1 MKRKEIV
8 LIKETKQNEFVQKIM
23 DSIAP
28 FLAIHSGDR
37 VAIKI
42 NLSGS
47 KEIYANTHYETVE
60 SLIQYLRE
68 KFAISQITVVEGSDG
83 AYFSSKTTWDIFYKF
98 KYKEVETAGRQAG
111 RPGRTAPRAH
121 PGGRDHQRAAAG
133 ELLPFPRRLPTF
145 RSCRPRRTIFF
156 PVSLS
161 IPNLVG
167 FVKPEQR
174 VLMFG
179 ASAQEMKR
187 INFFQSEKYFQLV
200 QFANRNFV
208 ALLKQIP
215 PSLVLIDGLYGMEG
229 KGPIKGSPVF
239 HGFAIA
245 SEDAVAADA
254 LATHVMGFNP
264 DDVPYLDLA
273 YREGL
278 GNSRWQNII
287 GIDPMQVKFPY
298 RPHPLFQRQRKWREA
313 RGRAQGENPPAQGA
327 AGDTMKE
334 TLRQRIAALKSGELS
349 EKAFHAYL
357 RNFPFSNETHI
368 KLDFHRQLRRGI
380 PEVIFG
386 QGKSMEQLRRIVG
399 KFAEVGEDMLIT
411 RIDERTIP
419 RVEKGFSPTCVTM
432 ARPASSP
439 ADRDPKAVNKGKI
452 LVLSAGASDESVAE
466 EAYVSSL
473 YLGNRT
479 DKEYDVG
486 VACLA
491 RILSLQK
498 KLNAYAVII
507 AVAGMEGALPSV
519 VAGLTSTPVI
529 AVPTSVGYGSQF
541 RRPVGPAVHAQFLRR
556 RHLGGQH
563 RQRLRRRLPGH
574 PDQPEAFLNVSQT
587 WTILPRWV
595 PGQ

>member
-8 LIKETKQNEFVQKIM
+8 LIKETKQNEFVKKIM

-28 FLAIHSGDR
+28 FLAIRPGDR

-68 KFAISQITVVEGSDG
+68 KFAISQITVIEGSDG

-98 KYKEVETAGRQAG
+98 KYKEVELQGAGLA
-111 RPGRTAPRAH
+111 
-121 PGGRDHQRAAAG
+121 DLD
-133 ELLPFPRRLPTF
+133 ELPHDLTLDVETVNGPQQVNYCRFPADYLISVVPPKTHN
-145 RSCRPRRTIFF
+145 IF

-264 DDVPYLDLA
+264 DDVPYLEMA

-298 RPHPLFQRQRKWREA
+298 GPHPLFQRQRKWLEA
-313 RGRAQGENPPAQGA
+313 RSRAQAQG
-327 AGDTMKE
+327 
-334 TLRQRIAALKSGELS
+334 
-349 EKAFHAYL
+349 
-357 RNFPFSNETHI
+357 
-368 KLDFHRQLRRGI
+368 
-380 PEVIFG
+380 
-386 QGKSMEQLRRIVG
+386 
-399 KFAEVGEDMLIT
+399 
-411 RIDERTIP
+411 
-419 RVEKGFSPTCVTM
+419 
-432 ARPASSP
+432 
-439 ADRDPKAVNKGKI
+439 
-452 LVLSAGASDESVAE
+452 
-466 EAYVSSL
+466 
-473 YLGNRT
+473 GNRPP
-479 DKEYDVG
+479 K
-486 VACLA
+486 
-491 RILSLQK
+491 
-498 KLNAYAVII
+498 
-507 AVAGMEGALPSV
+507 
-519 VAGLTSTPVI
+519 TPGE
-529 AVPTSVGYGSQF
+529 P
-541 RRPVGPAVHAQFLRR
+541 
-556 RHLGGQH
+556 
-563 RQRLRRRLPGH
+563 
-574 PDQPEAFLNVSQT
+574 
-587 WTILPRWV
+587 
-595 PGQ
+595 

>member
-8 LIKETKQNEFVQKIM
+8 LIKETKQNEFVKKIM

-28 FLAIHSGDR
+28 FLAIRPGDR

-47 KEIYANTHYETVE
+47 KEIYANTHYETVA
-60 SLIQYLRE
+60 SLIQYLRD
-68 KFAISQITVVEGSDG
+68 KFAISQITVIEGSDG

-98 KYKEVETAGRQAG
+98 KYKEVELQGAKLADLDEL
-111 RPGRTAPRAH
+111 PH
-121 PGGRDHQRAAAG
+121 DHVLDVETVNGPQQVNYCR
-133 ELLPFPRRLPTF
+133 FPADYLISVVPPKTHN
-145 RSCRPRRTIFF
+145 IF

-278 GNSRWQNII
+278 GNCRWQNII

-298 RPHPLFQRQRKWREA
+298 RPHPLFQRQRKWRDA
-313 RGRAQGENPPAQGA
+313 RNRPQGENRP
-327 AGDTMKE
+327 
-334 TLRQRIAALKSGELS
+334 LKAPGE
-349 EKAFHAYL
+349 
-357 RNFPFSNETHI
+357 P
-368 KLDFHRQLRRGI
+368 
-380 PEVIFG
+380 
-386 QGKSMEQLRRIVG
+386 
-399 KFAEVGEDMLIT
+399 
-411 RIDERTIP
+411 
-419 RVEKGFSPTCVTM
+419 
-432 ARPASSP
+432 
-439 ADRDPKAVNKGKI
+439 
-452 LVLSAGASDESVAE
+452 
-466 EAYVSSL
+466 
-473 YLGNRT
+473 
-479 DKEYDVG
+479 
-486 VACLA
+486 
-491 RILSLQK
+491 
-498 KLNAYAVII
+498 
-507 AVAGMEGALPSV
+507 
-519 VAGLTSTPVI
+519 
-529 AVPTSVGYGSQF
+529 
-541 RRPVGPAVHAQFLRR
+541 
-556 RHLGGQH
+556 
-563 RQRLRRRLPGH
+563 
-574 PDQPEAFLNVSQT
+574 
-587 WTILPRWV
+587 
-595 PGQ
+595 

>member
-8 LIKETKQNEFVQKIM
+8 LIKETKQNEFVRKIM

-28 FLAIHSGDR
+28 FLAIRPGDR

-68 KFAISQITVVEGSDG
+68 KFAISQITVIEGSDG

-98 KYKEVETAGRQAG
+98 KYKEVELQGAGLA
-111 RPGRTAPRAH
+111 
-121 PGGRDHQRAAAG
+121 DLD
-133 ELLPFPRRLPTF
+133 ELPHDLILDVETVNGPQQVNYCRFPADYLISVVPPKTHN
-145 RSCRPRRTIFF
+145 IF

-161 IPNLVG
+161 VPNLVG

-264 DDVPYLDLA
+264 DDVPYLDMA

-298 RPHPLFQRQRKWREA
+298 RPHPLFQRQRKWLEA
-313 RGRAQGENPPAQGA
+313 RNRAQAQG
-327 AGDTMKE
+327 
-334 TLRQRIAALKSGELS
+334 
-349 EKAFHAYL
+349 
-357 RNFPFSNETHI
+357 
-368 KLDFHRQLRRGI
+368 
-380 PEVIFG
+380 
-386 QGKSMEQLRRIVG
+386 
-399 KFAEVGEDMLIT
+399 
-411 RIDERTIP
+411 
-419 RVEKGFSPTCVTM
+419 
-432 ARPASSP
+432 
-439 ADRDPKAVNKGKI
+439 
-452 LVLSAGASDESVAE
+452 
-466 EAYVSSL
+466 
-473 YLGNRT
+473 GNRPP
-479 DKEYDVG
+479 K
-486 VACLA
+486 
-491 RILSLQK
+491 
-498 KLNAYAVII
+498 
-507 AVAGMEGALPSV
+507 
-519 VAGLTSTPVI
+519 TPGE
-529 AVPTSVGYGSQF
+529 P
-541 RRPVGPAVHAQFLRR
+541 
-556 RHLGGQH
+556 
-563 RQRLRRRLPGH
+563 
-574 PDQPEAFLNVSQT
+574 
-587 WTILPRWV
+587 
-595 PGQ
+595 

>member
-8 LIKETKQNEFVQKIM
+8 LIKETKQNEFVKKIM

-28 FLAIHSGDR
+28 FLTIRPGDR

-60 SLIQYLRE
+60 SLILYLRE
-68 KFAISQITVVEGSDG
+68 KFALDQITVIEGSDG

-98 KYKEVETAGRQAG
+98 KYKEVELQGVRLA
-111 RPGRTAPRAH
+111 
-121 PGGRDHQRAAAG
+121 DLD
-133 ELLPFPRRLPTF
+133 ELPHEHVLDVETIHGPEQVKYCRFPADYLISVVPPKTHN
-145 RSCRPRRTIFF
+145 IF

-167 FVKPEQR
+167 FIKPEQR

-208 ALLKQIP
+208 ALLKQIT

-264 DDVPYLDLA
+264 DDVPYLDMA

-313 RGRAQGENPPAQGA
+313 WNRTQAQGKNP
-327 AGDTMKE
+327 
-334 TLRQRIAALKSGELS
+334 S
-349 EKAFHAYL
+349 
-357 RNFPFSNETHI
+357 
-368 KLDFHRQLRRGI
+368 
-380 PEVIFG
+380 
-386 QGKSMEQLRRIVG
+386 
-399 KFAEVGEDMLIT
+399 
-411 RIDERTIP
+411 
-419 RVEKGFSPTCVTM
+419 
-432 ARPASSP
+432 
-439 ADRDPKAVNKGKI
+439 PKAP
-452 LVLSAGASDESVAE
+452 E
-466 EAYVSSL
+466 E
-473 YLGNRT
+473 
-479 DKEYDVG
+479 
-486 VACLA
+486 
-491 RILSLQK
+491 
-498 KLNAYAVII
+498 
-507 AVAGMEGALPSV
+507 P
-519 VAGLTSTPVI
+519 
-529 AVPTSVGYGSQF
+529 
-541 RRPVGPAVHAQFLRR
+541 
-556 RHLGGQH
+556 
-563 RQRLRRRLPGH
+563 
-574 PDQPEAFLNVSQT
+574 
-587 WTILPRWV
+587 
-595 PGQ
+595 

>member
-8 LIKETKQNEFVQKIM
+8 LIKETKQNEFVKKIM

-28 FLAIHSGDR
+28 FLAIHAGDR

-68 KFAISQITVVEGSDG
+68 KFAINQITVVEGSDG
-83 AYFSSKTTWDIFYKF
+83 AFFSSKTTWDIFYKF
-98 KYKEVETAGRQAG
+98 KYKEVELQGARLANL
-111 RPGRTAPRAH
+111 
-121 PGGRDHQRAAAG
+121 D
-133 ELLPFPRRLPTF
+133 ELPHENILEVETINGPQQVNFCRFPTDYLISVVPPKTHN
-145 RSCRPRRTIFF
+145 IF

-179 ASAQEMKR
+179 ATAQEMKR

-264 DDVPYLDLA
+264 DDVPYLDMA

-287 GIDPMQVKFPY
+287 GIDPLQVKFPY

-313 RGRAQGENPPAQGA
+313 RSRAQAQGENR
-327 AGDTMKE
+327 
-334 TLRQRIAALKSGELS
+334 TLK
-349 EKAFHAYL
+349 
-357 RNFPFSNETHI
+357 
-368 KLDFHRQLRRGI
+368 
-380 PEVIFG
+380 
-386 QGKSMEQLRRIVG
+386 
-399 KFAEVGEDMLIT
+399 
-411 RIDERTIP
+411 
-419 RVEKGFSPTCVTM
+419 
-432 ARPASSP
+432 
-439 ADRDPKAVNKGKI
+439 
-452 LVLSAGASDESVAE
+452 
-466 EAYVSSL
+466 
-473 YLGNRT
+473 
-479 DKEYDVG
+479 
-486 VACLA
+486 
-491 RILSLQK
+491 
-498 KLNAYAVII
+498 
-507 AVAGMEGALPSV
+507 
-519 VAGLTSTPVI
+519 
-529 AVPTSVGYGSQF
+529 
-541 RRPVGPAVHAQFLRR
+541 
-556 RHLGGQH
+556 
-563 RQRLRRRLPGH
+563 
-574 PDQPEAFLNVSQT
+574 
-587 WTILPRWV
+587 V
-595 PGQ
+595 PGET

>member
-8 LIKETKQNEFVQKIM
+8 LIKETKQNEFVKKIM

-28 FLAIHSGDR
+28 FLTIRPGDR

-60 SLIQYLRE
+60 SLILYLRE
-68 KFAISQITVVEGSDG
+68 KFALDQITVIEGSDG

-98 KYKEVETAGRQAG
+98 KYKEVELQGVRLA
-111 RPGRTAPRAH
+111 
-121 PGGRDHQRAAAG
+121 DLD
-133 ELLPFPRRLPTF
+133 ELPHEHVLDVETIHGPEQVKYCRFPADYLISVVPPKTHN
-145 RSCRPRRTIFF
+145 IV

-167 FVKPEQR
+167 FIKPEQR

-208 ALLKQIP
+208 ALLKQIT

-264 DDVPYLDLA
+264 DDVPYLDMA

-313 RGRAQGENPPAQGA
+313 WNRTQAQGKNP
-327 AGDTMKE
+327 
-334 TLRQRIAALKSGELS
+334 S
-349 EKAFHAYL
+349 
-357 RNFPFSNETHI
+357 
-368 KLDFHRQLRRGI
+368 
-380 PEVIFG
+380 
-386 QGKSMEQLRRIVG
+386 
-399 KFAEVGEDMLIT
+399 
-411 RIDERTIP
+411 
-419 RVEKGFSPTCVTM
+419 
-432 ARPASSP
+432 
-439 ADRDPKAVNKGKI
+439 PKAP
-452 LVLSAGASDESVAE
+452 E
-466 EAYVSSL
+466 E
-473 YLGNRT
+473 
-479 DKEYDVG
+479 
-486 VACLA
+486 
-491 RILSLQK
+491 
-498 KLNAYAVII
+498 
-507 AVAGMEGALPSV
+507 P
-519 VAGLTSTPVI
+519 
-529 AVPTSVGYGSQF
+529 
-541 RRPVGPAVHAQFLRR
+541 
-556 RHLGGQH
+556 
-563 RQRLRRRLPGH
+563 
-574 PDQPEAFLNVSQT
+574 
-587 WTILPRWV
+587 
-595 PGQ
+595 

>member
-8 LIKETKQNEFVQKIM
+8 LIKETKQNEFVKKIM
-23 DSIAP
+23 DSIGP
-28 FLAIHSGDR
+28 FLAIRPGDR

-60 SLIQYLRE
+60 SLIHYLRE

-98 KYKEVETAGRQAG
+98 KYKEVELQGARLADLDEL
-111 RPGRTAPRAH
+111 PH
-121 PGGRDHQRAAAG
+121 DHILEVETVNGPQQVNYCR
-133 ELLPFPRRLPTF
+133 FPADYLISVVPPKTHN
-145 RSCRPRRTIFF
+145 IF

-167 FVKPEQR
+167 FVRPEQR

-313 RGRAQGENPPAQGA
+313 RSRAQAQGEN
-327 AGDTMKE
+327 
-334 TLRQRIAALKSGELS
+334 
-349 EKAFHAYL
+349 
-357 RNFPFSNETHI
+357 
-368 KLDFHRQLRRGI
+368 
-380 PEVIFG
+380 
-386 QGKSMEQLRRIVG
+386 
-399 KFAEVGEDMLIT
+399 
-411 RIDERTIP
+411 
-419 RVEKGFSPTCVTM
+419 
-432 ARPASSP
+432 RP
-439 ADRDPKAVNKGKI
+439 PKA
-452 LVLSAGASDESVAE
+452 
-466 EAYVSSL
+466 
-473 YLGNRT
+473 
-479 DKEYDVG
+479 
-486 VACLA
+486 
-491 RILSLQK
+491 
-498 KLNAYAVII
+498 
-507 AVAGMEGALPSV
+507 
-519 VAGLTSTPVI
+519 
-529 AVPTSVGYGSQF
+529 
-541 RRPVGPAVHAQFLRR
+541 
-556 RHLGGQH
+556 
-563 RQRLRRRLPGH
+563 PGE
-574 PDQPEAFLNVSQT
+574 P
-587 WTILPRWV
+587 
-595 PGQ
+595 

>member
-8 LIKETKQNEFVQKIM
+8 LIKETKQNEFVKKIM

-28 FLAIHSGDR
+28 FLAIRSGDR

-60 SLIQYLRE
+60 SLIQYLRQ
-68 KFAISQITVVEGSDG
+68 KFAISDITVIEGSDG

-98 KYKEVETAGRQAG
+98 KYKEVEMLGAKLA
-111 RPGRTAPRAH
+111 
-121 PGGRDHQRAAAG
+121 DLD
-133 ELLPFPRRLPTF
+133 ELPHDQILDIETIHGPQQVNYCRFPADYHISVVPPKTHN
-145 RSCRPRRTIFF
+145 IF

-179 ASAQEMKR
+179 ASALEMKR

-208 ALLKQIP
+208 ALLKRIP

-313 RGRAQGENPPAQGA
+313 HSRSQGEN
-327 AGDTMKE
+327 
-334 TLRQRIAALKSGELS
+334 
-349 EKAFHAYL
+349 
-357 RNFPFSNETHI
+357 
-368 KLDFHRQLRRGI
+368 
-380 PEVIFG
+380 
-386 QGKSMEQLRRIVG
+386 
-399 KFAEVGEDMLIT
+399 
-411 RIDERTIP
+411 
-419 RVEKGFSPTCVTM
+419 
-432 ARPASSP
+432 RP
-439 ADRDPKAVNKGKI
+439 PKAPG
-452 LVLSAGASDESVAE
+452 
-466 EAYVSSL
+466 EA
-473 YLGNRT
+473 
-479 DKEYDVG
+479 
-486 VACLA
+486 
-491 RILSLQK
+491 
-498 KLNAYAVII
+498 
-507 AVAGMEGALPSV
+507 
-519 VAGLTSTPVI
+519 
-529 AVPTSVGYGSQF
+529 
-541 RRPVGPAVHAQFLRR
+541 
-556 RHLGGQH
+556 
-563 RQRLRRRLPGH
+563 
-574 PDQPEAFLNVSQT
+574 
-587 WTILPRWV
+587 
-595 PGQ
+595 